1 VATGVWITKEGHKFH
16 IMEAICVVLRRFAYP
31 SRLGDLVPM
40 FHRSKTALSLIFSE
54 ITEFLAGKYKEI
66 IHFDGVRLAG
76 NLQRFA
82 DSIHQKGAP
91 LTNCWAF
98 IDGTVR
104 PIARPVWL
112 QKVVFNGHKRVHA
125 LKFQS
130 LVTPDGLIA
139 HIYSPIEGRRHDCAL
154 LKLSLLCE
162 CLKAHPEFE
171 NFVIYGDSA
180 YPVSSQFI
188 SPFKGAHLTADMAE
202 FNKRMSGS
210 RIAVE

>member
-16 IMEAICVVLRRFAYP
+16 TMEAICVVLRRFAYP

-104 PIARPVWL
+104 RL
-112 QKVVFNGHKRVHA
+112 
-125 LKFQS
+125 
-130 LVTPDGLIA
+130 PDLCGSKKLFLMGTKESMPSNS
-139 HIYSPIEGRRHDCAL
+139 SPW
-154 LKLSLLCE
+154 SLLM
-162 CLKAHPEFE
+162 
-171 NFVIYGDSA
+171 V
-180 YPVSSQFI
+180 
-188 SPFKGAHLTADMAE
+188 
-202 FNKRMSGS
+202 
-210 RIAVE
+210 

>member
-1 VATGVWITKEGHKFH
+1 
-16 IMEAICVVLRRFAYP
+16 
-31 SRLGDLVPM
+31 
-40 FHRSKTALSLIFSE
+40 
-54 ITEFLAGKYKEI
+54 
-66 IHFDGVRLAG
+66 
-76 NLQRFA
+76 
-82 DSIHQKGAP
+82 
-91 LTNCWAF
+91 
-98 IDGTVR
+98 
-104 PIARPVWL
+104 VWL

-139 HIYSPIEGRRHDCAL
+139 HIYGPIEGRRHDCAL

-171 NFVIYGDSA
+171 NFVIYGDPA

-202 FNKRMSGS
+202 FNKRMAGS
-210 RIAVE
+210 RIAVEWGFSEILRNWTY